1 MTLYVTSQ
9 ILSAIITLTY
19 FYSLFKKNNEN
30 MFFIN
35 FIENTLTIVKNA
47 MLGGYSSV
55 AVLVFGSL
63 NLYLG
68 SKGKFKGRIVFISVS
83 LQVITRLIVNKD
95 SIIGYIPIVASSG
108 YYLLITIFDKNIQIK
123 ILLIINLI
131 LWVIYY
137 ILLSDYIGALA
148 NTLSIIFTSAVVVK
162 QSTDEKSTKI

>member
-83 LQVITRLIVNKD
+83 LQVITSLIVNKD

-108 YYLLITIFDKNIQIK
+108 YYLLITIFNKNIQIK

-162 QSTDEKSTKI
+162 QLTDEKSTKI

>member
-55 AVLVFGSL
+55 AVLVFGSF

-68 SKGKFKGRIVFISVS
+68 SKGKFKSRIVFISVT
-83 LQVITRLIVNKD
+83 LQVIISLIVNKD
-95 SIIGYIPIVASSG
+95 SVIGYIPIVASSG
-108 YYLLITIFDKNIQIK
+108 YYLLIAIFRKNIHVRYCYQAI
-123 ILLIINLI
+123 
-131 LWVIYY
+131 V
-137 ILLSDYIGALA
+137 
-148 NTLSIIFTSAVVVK
+148 
-162 QSTDEKSTKI
+162 